1 MTFYPYVLL
10 VHISAIAASGS
21 LFFSRGL
28 ASLFGAAWPRIRLV
42 RTLSYA
48 IDTVLLA
55 AALTLVF
62 ILPKQVF
69 ANQWLSLKLVLVIG
83 YIVLGIAA
91 MRPSMQ
97 KRWRWLTFLGAG
109 VLFINIIGIAITHNP
124 LGWLSLLTGP

>member
-1 MTFYPYVLL
+1 MTVYSYVLL
-10 VHISAIAASGS
+10 VHIGAVIMSGG

-28 ASLFGAAWPRIRLV
+28 AALLGAGWPRARLV

-48 IDTVLLA
+48 VDTVLLA

-69 ANQWLSLKLVLVIG
+69 ANHWLSLKLVCVAG

-91 MRPSMQ
+91 MRPSMP
-97 KRWRWLTFLGAG
+97 KSWRWLAFVAG
-109 VLFINIIGIAITHNP
+109 EGLFINIIGIAVTHNP
-124 LGWLSLLTGP
+124 LGWLSLLWP